1 VEKTIHELFDLARS
15 MPITKL
21 SKHFEMTE
29 IGMLMKAIMRQI
41 LRNKT

>member
-1 VEKTIHELFDLARS
+1 VEKTIHELFDLVWS
-15 MPITKL
+15 MPMTKL

-29 IGMLMKAIMRQI
+29 IGMLMQAMLRQI